1 LSNGNLN
8 IVGICGSLR
17 AGSFNRMALKVAGE
31 VMPAGM
37 SLTIFDLNGVPF
49 FDGDVLAAGMPPAA
63 ASLREAIRKAD
74 GVLFGS
80 PEYNFSVSGVL
91 KNAID
96 WASRGTDQPFNG
108 KPFAVISATQGPLG
122 GARSQYDLRKML
134 LFLNAHGLNKP
145 EIFIGGAQNKFDAA
159 GKLNDEPTRKIMGEQ
174 MTAFRD
180 HIQWVKRGYG
190 QS

>member
-1 LSNGNLN
+1 MSTGNLN

-17 AGSFNRMALKVAGE
+17 AASYNRMALNVAGE
-31 VMPAGM
+31 VMPSGM
-37 SLTIFDLNGVPF
+37 TLTVFDLKEVPF
-49 FDGDVLAAGMPPAA
+49 FDGDVFAKGFPAA
-63 ASLREAIRKAD
+63 AAQLREAVRKAD

-91 KNAID
+91 KNALD

-108 KPFAVISATQGPLG
+108 KPYAVISATQGPLG

-145 EIFIGGAQNKFDAA
+145 EIFIGGAQNKFDAS

-174 MTAFRD
+174 MLAFRD
-180 HIQWVKRGYG
+180 HILWVKRGYG
-190 QS
+190 QA